1 MYKNNI
7 LELIGNTPIVK
18 LSKLKEALGL
28 KGSVFAKLERFNPMG
43 SHKDRAAL
51 YMIKGAMD
59 RGEINENTVI
69 IEPTSGNTGIGL
81 AFICSY
87 MGFRCILT
95 MPESMSEE
103 RKKLLSF
110 LGAELILTPAGEGMM
125 GAIKKAEKI
134 AEKEESAFIPSQ
146 FSNKDNIRAHIETT
160 GPEIWEDMNGDI
172 DYFVAGVGSG
182 GTISGVGSVLKS
194 KNDKIKV
201 VAVEPQSSPMISC
214 GISAPHKIQGIGANF
229 VPENY
234 DPSVVDE
241 VMTVSDEE
249 ALEFQKL
256 ICKYEGIFAGIS
268 SGAAV
273 AAAAKIA
280 KEEKGNIV
288 VLLSDTGDRYLS
300 SL

>member
-1 MYKNNI
+1 MYYNNI
-7 LELIGNTPIVK
+7 LELIGNTPLVK
-18 LSKLKEALGL
+18 LSKLKEELGL
-28 KGSVFAKLERFNPMG
+28 KGDIFAKLERFNPQG

-51 YMIKGAMD
+51 YMIKGAME
-59 RGEINENTVI
+59 RGEIKENTVI

-87 MGFRCILT
+87 MNLRCVLT

-103 RKKLLSF
+103 RKKLLRY
-110 LGAELILTPAGEGMM
+110 LGAELILTPAAEGMK
-125 GAIKKAEKI
+125 GAIKKAEEI

-146 FSNKDNIRAHIETT
+146 FSNKDNVRAHIETT
-160 GPEIWEDMNGDI
+160 GPEILADLGGEVDF
-172 DYFVAGVGSG
+172 FVAGVGSG
-182 GTISGVGSVLKS
+182 GTVSGVGSFLKS
-194 KNDKIKV
+194 KNSDVKI
-201 VAVEPQSSPMISC
+201 VAVEPLSSPMISK

-241 VMTVSDEE
+241 VITVSDED
-249 ALEFQKL
+249 ALKFQKL
-256 ICKYEGIFAGIS
+256 ICKHEGIFSGIS
-268 SGAAV
+268 SGAALC
-273 AAAAKIA
+273 AAAKIA
-280 KEEKGNIV
+280 EKESGNVV

>member
-1 MYKNNI
+1 MYYNNI
-7 LELIGNTPIVK
+7 LELIGNTPLVK
-18 LSKLKEALGL
+18 LSKLKEELGL
-28 KGSVFAKLERFNPMG
+28 KGDIFAKLERFNPQG

-51 YMIKGAMD
+51 YMIKGAME
-59 RGEINENTVI
+59 RGEIKENTVI

-87 MGFRCILT
+87 MNLRCVLT

-103 RKKLLSF
+103 RKKLLRY
-110 LGAELILTPAGEGMM
+110 LGAELILTPAAEGMK
-125 GAIKKAEKI
+125 GAIKKAEEI

-146 FSNKDNIRAHIETT
+146 FSNKDNVRAHIETT
-160 GPEIWEDMNGDI
+160 GPEILADLGGEVDF
-172 DYFVAGVGSG
+172 FVAGVGSG
-182 GTISGVGSVLKS
+182 GTVSGVGSFLKS
-194 KNDKIKV
+194 KNSDIKI
-201 VAVEPQSSPMISC
+201 VAVEPQSSPMISK

-241 VMTVSDEE
+241 VITVSDED
-249 ALEFQKL
+249 ALKFQKL
-256 ICKYEGIFAGIS
+256 ICKLEGIFSGIS
-268 SGAAV
+268 SGAALC
-273 AAAAKIA
+273 AAAKIA
-280 KEEKGNIV
+280 EKESGNVV